1 MVLMI
6 LDRKLQLELL
16 EKMSSTYPEF
26 YDFGKE
32 YKHGTDE
39 YHLVVSNLY
48 YLQQHNLI
56 EQRSLLQSSSMG
68 GYKNLQINLPTINH
82 NGMDFLANDGGLSA
96 ILSTVTIKIDAE
108 QFRQILL
115 MKVNESDLPSDQKS
129 QITSVLRELPAENI
143 KHLSTKLLDL
153 GWDNLSSLMQLIQNI
168 PS

>member
-1 MVLMI
+1 MI

-26 YDFGKE
+26 YDFSKE
-32 YKHGTDE
+32 YRHGTDE
-39 YHLVVSNLY
+39 YYQVVSNLY

-56 EQRSLLQSSSMG
+56 EQRSLLQSASMG

-96 ILSTVTIKIDAE
+96 ILSTVTIKIDTE

-129 QITSVLRELPAENI
+129 QITSVLRELPAESI
-143 KHLSTKLLDL
+143 KHLSTKFVDL
-153 GWDNLSSLMQLIQNI
+153 GWDNLGSLMQLIQNI
-168 PS
+168 PT